1 MARIGHSSAAAALR
15 YQHVIDGQDA
25 EIVSY
30 LERFGDDA
38 NVPVRAPG
46 NATVTDSGG
55 HAVGTP
61 TNSEPTPDQA
71 KRSDPEIRGGGDGTR
86 THDFLLAKQVL

>member
-25 EIVSY
+25 EIVQY
-30 LERFGDDA
+30 LERFGDEPP
-38 NVPVRAPG
+38 VPSRAQEDTPETVR
-46 NATVTDSGG
+46 GG

-61 TNSEPTPDQA
+61 A
-71 KRSDPEIRGGGDGTR
+71 DPESVTNEPQPRDQDFLGGDDGTR
-86 THDFLLAKQVL
+86 THDPLLAKQVL